1 MTTHSESP
9 SGIAGKSSASMRKV
23 AFASCVGTT
32 IEFYDFFIYATA
44 AALVF
49 PKVFFP
55 ALGSTAGIVASFA
68 TLSVAF
74 IARPVGSVV
83 FGHFGDRIGRKRSL
97 VMTLLIMG
105 VATTLIGLLPGS
117 ATLGVVAPIILVL
130 LRAAQG
136 FAVGGEW
143 AGATLLTAEH
153 SPAGKRGH
161 YAVYP
166 QLGPALGF
174 MLSSMTFLVTGS
186 LFGETN
192 QAFLDYGWRIP
203 FILSIALIAVG
214 LWARLSITE
223 TPEFQRA
230 QAAAADCASTPRV
243 SPFLDV
249 VRNQPREVLLA
260 AGGIT
265 MQYGFFYMGTAYLTS
280 YGTSETGMGLSRST
294 VLAIGIFG
302 SVMFGGAIVIAGRA
316 SDRFG
321 RRAVITT
328 SCASGLVWSLVLFP
342 LLGLGG
348 PFAFGAGLTVLLV
361 IFGICFGPV
370 GAFLPELFETRFRY
384 TGAGLAFSLGGV
396 LGGGV
401 VPLAAPALF
410 ASFGGTGVG
419 VMLAATALFS
429 LLCIRAL
436 PETKDRDVAEGT
448 ATVSVQ
454 HD

>member
-1 MTTHSESP
+1 MTAHSTSP
-9 SGIAGKSSASMRKV
+9 SDIGEIPSGSLRKV
-23 AFASCVGTT
+23 TFASCVGTT

-49 PKVFFP
+49 PTVFFP
-55 ALGSTAGIVASFA
+55 ALGPTAGVVASFA
-68 TLSVAF
+68 TLGVAF
-74 IARPVGSVV
+74 VARPVGSVV

-105 VATTLIGLLPGS
+105 LATTLIGFLPGS

-153 SPAGKRGH
+153 APAGRRGR

-174 MLSSMTFLVTGS
+174 MLSCVTFLVTGG
-186 LFGETN
+186 LFGNTN
-192 QAFLDYGWRIP
+192 QTFLDYGWRIP
-203 FILSIALIAVG
+203 FIVSIALVMVG
-214 LWARLSITE
+214 LWARNSVTE

-230 QAAAADCASTPRV
+230 QAAAENHAGSPRV
-243 SPFLDV
+243 SPLVDV
-249 VRNQPREVLLA
+249 VRNQPRDILLA
-260 AGGIT
+260 AGAIT
-265 MQYGFFYMGTAYLTS
+265 MQYSFFYMGTAFLTN
-280 YGTSETGMGLSRST
+280 YGTSPSGMGLSRST
-294 VLAIGIFG
+294 VLSIGIFA
-302 SVMFGGAIVIAGRA
+302 SVMFGAATIVAGRA

-321 RRAVITT
+321 RRPVITA
-328 SCASGLVWSLVLFP
+328 SCVSGLVWSLVLFP

-348 PFAFGAGLTVLLV
+348 PFAFAAGLTVLLV

-401 VPLAAPALF
+401 VPLVAPVLST
-410 ASFGGTGVG
+410 SFGGMAVG
-419 VMLAATALFS
+419 GMLAATALVS
-429 LLCIRAL
+429 LVCVRTL
-436 PETKDRDVAEGT
+436 PETKDRDVADGT
-448 ATVSVQ
+448 TTGQ
-454 HD
+454 HA

>member
-1 MTTHSESP
+1 
-9 SGIAGKSSASMRKV
+9 MRKV

-55 ALGSTAGIVASFA
+55 ALGSTAGTVASFA
-68 TLSVAF
+68 TLSIAF

-83 FGHFGDRIGRKRSL
+83 FGHFGDLLGRKRSL

-105 VATTLIGLLPGS
+105 IATTLIGLLPGS
-117 ATLGVVAPIILVL
+117 ATLGVMAPIILVV

-153 SPAGKRGH
+153 SPTGRRGR

-174 MLSSMTFLVTGS
+174 LMSSLTFLVTGN
-186 LFGETN
+186 LFGHTNETFIN
-192 QAFLDYGWRIP
+192 YGWRIP
-203 FILSIALIAVG
+203 FILSIVLVG
-214 LWARLSITE
+214 LGMWARLSVTE

-230 QAAAADCASTPRV
+230 QAAAADRASTPSM

-249 VRNQPREVLLA
+249 LRSQPREVLLA

-265 MQYGFFYMGTAYLTS
+265 MQYSFFYMGTAYLTS
-280 YGTSETGMGLSRST
+280 YGTSPTGMGLSRPT
-294 VLAIGIFG
+294 VLGLGVFA
-302 SVMFGGAIVIAGRA
+302 SVMFGVAVAAAGRA

-321 RRAVITT
+321 RRAVITA
-328 SCASGLVWSLVLFP
+328 SCLAGLVWSLVLFP
-342 LLGLGG
+342 LLELGG
-348 PFAFGAGLTVLLV
+348 VLAFATGLTVLLV
-361 IFGICFGPV
+361 IFGVSFGPV

-401 VPLAAPALF
+401 VPLVAPAIFDTL
-410 ASFGGTGVG
+410 GGMAVG
-419 VMLAATALFS
+419 GMLALTALGS
-429 LLCIRAL
+429 LICVRAL
-436 PETKDRDVAEGT
+436 PETKDRSVADKT
-448 ATVSVQ
+448 ASR
-454 HD
+454 